1 MSVVNPDVERYRQR
15 YTLHLCN
22 FWHFDLEM
30 QDVCGSTSQ
39 DDSCLWYSSLDLS
52 CDIAY
57 TRWIDRW
64 CPEGKH
70 GRTAMMATEENVWI
84 IHVTYWNHEHCPH
97 CCIGCACYKASD
109 SWTSVMTLNILEKF
123 FQASALNLLL
133 WAVMTRGKFPME
145 PGNGSPG
152 HRVSDFG
159 RVGSGHGSVCQTRCL
174 TRFWVL
180 TCTFLVALLLQSNTI
195 SA

>member
-1 MSVVNPDVERYRQR
+1 MSVINPRVERNRQR
-15 YTLHLCN
+15 RRPMLHFC
-22 FWHFDLEM
+22 DLEM

-39 DDSCLWYSSLDLS
+39 DDSWLWYSSLDLS
-52 CDIAY
+52 CDMAY

-64 CPEGKH
+64 RPEGKH
-70 GRTAMMATEENVWI
+70 GRTAMMTTDENVWI

-145 PGNGSPG
+145 PGHGSHG

-159 RVGSGHGSVCQTRCL
+159 RVGSVTGQCVRPGVWL
-174 TRFWVL
+174 DFE
-180 TCTFLVALLLQSNTI
+180 F
-195 SA
+195 